1 MFTIYFYRK
10 GDCIK
15 ATDNLDYT
23 EAKRLLSK
31 YNYQNVYKNS
41 WYKEK
46 IDMYGVMFFTI
57 LILIILIAGLITMMK
72 N

>member
-1 MFTIYFYRK
+1 MLAIYFYRR
-10 GDCIK
+10 GDCVK

-46 IDMYGVMFFTI
+46 IDMYAFI
-57 LILIILIAGLITMMK
+57 EEE
-72 N
+72 

>member
-1 MFTIYFYRK
+1 MVLTIYFYRK
-10 GDCIK
+10 GACIK

-46 IDMYGVMFFTI
+46 IDMYAFI
-57 LILIILIAGLITMMK
+57 EEEY
-72 N
+72 